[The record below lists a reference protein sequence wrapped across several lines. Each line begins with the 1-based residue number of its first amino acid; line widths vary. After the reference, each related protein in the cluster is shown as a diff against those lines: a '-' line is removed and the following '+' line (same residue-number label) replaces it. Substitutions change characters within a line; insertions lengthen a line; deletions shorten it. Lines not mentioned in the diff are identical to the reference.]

1 MTQETYILTDM
12 TDDDGN
18 YTFGKTFVSRS
29 LSSCID
35 EIVKRA
41 SDFKAKH
48 QDLIDD
54 DDWLDVSRTTA
65 AKYINRDGYIC
76 YVVGDGSGDIRRLFR
91 VIMLTNTVGVGSFT
105 VQNLQDLKKKKRG
118 KPYVQEF

>member
-18 YTFGKTFVSRS
+18 YTFGETFVSRS

-41 SDFKAKH
+41 SDFKANH
-48 QDLIDD
+48 QYEIGDN
-54 DDWLDVSRTTA
+54 DWLDVSRATVE
-65 AKYINRDGYIC
+65 KYIKEDGYIF
-76 YVVGDGSGDIRRLFR
+76 YVVGEGSGDIRRLFR

-105 VQNLQDLKKKKRG
+105 VHNL
-118 KPYVQEF
+118 